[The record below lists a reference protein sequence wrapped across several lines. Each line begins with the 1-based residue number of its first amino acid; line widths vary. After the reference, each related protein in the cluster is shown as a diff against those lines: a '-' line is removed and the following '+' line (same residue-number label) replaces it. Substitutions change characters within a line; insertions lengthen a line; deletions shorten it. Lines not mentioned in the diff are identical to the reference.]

1 MHNNCPAFLLP
12 LSTFRFDRIIICF
25 ACMLEKGVKDLA
37 SHEFV
42 SDYLQASS
50 KDLDEVQ
57 EGMKKL
63 ALGSVHKGKAF
74 MHVLYV

>member
-1 MHNNCPAFLLP
+1 
-12 LSTFRFDRIIICF
+12 
-25 ACMLEKGVKDLA
+25 MLEKGVKDLA